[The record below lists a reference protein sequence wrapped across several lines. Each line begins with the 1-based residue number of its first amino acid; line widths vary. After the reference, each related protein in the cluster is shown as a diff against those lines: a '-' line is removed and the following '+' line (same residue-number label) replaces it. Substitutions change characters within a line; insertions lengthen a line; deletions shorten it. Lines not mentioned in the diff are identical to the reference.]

1 MKANRPSPR
10 MRNPMTKVSCLQ
22 EDFFE
27 EMLDEAVDEL
37 DIKVIIFLL
46 SYPAYHFTFVQIV
59 FS

>member
-1 MKANRPSPR
+1 

-37 DIKVIIFLL
+37 DIEVKVIIFFL